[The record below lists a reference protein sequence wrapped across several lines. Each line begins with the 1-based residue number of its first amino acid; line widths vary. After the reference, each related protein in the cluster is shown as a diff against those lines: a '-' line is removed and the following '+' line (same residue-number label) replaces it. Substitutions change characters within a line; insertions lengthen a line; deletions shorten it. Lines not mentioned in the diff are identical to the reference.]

1 MRRRTLIGGM
11 LAAPMIA
18 ACDGDDPADPDAPTR
33 SDGGG
38 EPPDPPS
45 VRMRY
50 GPVEMTV
57 AIASLVR
64 TGEHLVLTLEVSAD
78 DPEDELPA
86 PGPVEALKSFTTT
99 DYSESR
105 AFLGLRLLDLAGD
118 RAAVIARDDEE
129 RSVCSDPFPGWSD
142 RSGSAGA
149 QSIQLVYGDL
159 GTDRVAVL
167 IPKGGLLA
175 EVPVIEGE
183 APVLDVEEPVDLG
196 EVALAPVHPLLSV
209 SHDLTTTT
217 RTESTQE
224 SATVSLGADVLFDSS
239 SAELED
245 GAQSVIERAAQ
256 SLAEHEPGPVSVV
269 GHTDSVDDDAFNQ
282 NLSEQR
288 ARAVADALG
297 SLIDEGEYPLE
308 ASGRG
313 ESAPIADNG
322 TEEGRALN
330 RRVEL
335 TLDTPPARE
344 QGVARELPE
353 FDGPEATGEDGVL
366 LESDGATPVRV
377 RATGARLVED
387 HLVVRMEFT
396 REDDEVDSVFGLSPS
411 VGSAVSWLPLDYV
424 LEKTEG
430 GIAVMNGPVATFPA
444 LHRVGGEDSDIRP
457 LTDLRTN
464 SRLDGGHT
472 RVSDIVY
479 PVGTALEDTVTIQLV
494 ENGWRLTD
502 VPVTR

>member
-11 LAAPMIA
+11 LAAPIIA
-18 ACDGDDPADPDAPTR
+18 ACNGDSSPDGDGPAR
-33 SDGGG
+33 SDRGG
-38 EPPDPPS
+38 EPPAPPS

-50 GPVEMTV
+50 GSVEMTV
-57 AIASLVR
+57 VIASLVR
-64 TGEHLVLTLEVSAD
+64 SGEHLVLTLELSAD

-86 PGPVEALKSFTTT
+86 QGPVEALKFFTTT

-105 AFLGLRLLDLAGD
+105 SFLGLRLLDLAGD
-118 RAAVIARDDEE
+118 RVAVIARDDEG
-129 RSVCSDPFPGWSD
+129 RAVCSDPSPLWSD
-142 RSGSAGA
+142 RSGSGGT
-149 QSIQLVYGDL
+149 QSIQLVYGNL

-167 IPKGGLLA
+167 IPKGGLLEA
-175 EVPVIEGE
+175 VPVVEGE
-183 APVLDVEEPVDLG
+183 APVLDAEEPMDLA

-209 SHDLTTTT
+209 SQDLTTTT

-224 SATVSLGADVLFDSS
+224 STTVSLGADVLFDSG

-245 GAQSVIERAAQ
+245 EAQNVIELAAR

-269 GHTDSVDDDAFNQ
+269 GHTDSVDDEAFNQ
-282 NLSEQR
+282 TLSEQR
-288 ARAVADALG
+288 AQAVADALG
-297 SLIDEGEYPLE
+297 SLIDERDYPLK

-322 TEEGRALN
+322 SAEGRALN

-335 TLDTPPARE
+335 TIDTPVAGE
-344 QGVARELPE
+344 QSLTRELPGT
-353 FDGPEATGEDGVL
+353 DGPEATGEDGVL
-366 LESDGATPVRV
+366 LERDGATPVRV

-396 REDDEVDSVFGLSPS
+396 REDDAVDSASGISPS
-411 VGSAVSWLPLDYV
+411 VGSAMSWLPADYV

-430 GIAVMNGPVATFPA
+430 GIAVMNGPVATLPA
-444 LHRVGGEDSDIRP
+444 MHRVGGDDSDIRP

-464 SRLDGGHT
+464 SRLDGGRT
-472 RVSDIVY
+472 RASDIVY
-479 PVGTALEDTVTIQLV
+479 PAGMALQETVTIQLV
-494 ENGWRLTD
+494 ENGWRLTEI
-502 VPVTR
+502 PVTR